1 MLKAYKY
8 RIYPTNFQKEQLN
21 IYFGCCRFVYN
32 LALETK
38 IAIYDQ
44 TKKSISSFDLMKQMK
59 ELKDTD
65 APWLKECPAQSLQ
78 ASIVNLEKSYS
89 NFFKGSGFPKFKSKK
104 NKQSIHFPQ
113 GVKINFKNNKISLP
127 KLKKVN
133 INLSREFKG
142 KIKTVTVS
150 KTNTDK
156 YFVSILID
164 TENRIPEKVKIN
176 EKNTVGVDFG
186 IKKFITLSDG
196 TFFENI
202 KLLRNNLSKLRI
214 EQRKLQ
220 RKYIKH
226 STFQSKNFYKQKLIV
241 SKIHEKIKDQRE
253 DYLHKISTLII
264 KKYDT
269 ICLEDLDILAMMKN
283 KLFSSY
289 VGEIGWNIFE
299 KMLIYKANWYGKNI
313 IYIDRF
319 EPSSKT
325 CSNCGHIKEQLS
337 LKERTY
343 SCDNCGFE
351 IDRDLNAAINIK
363 NSGLGYNHL
372 TLT

>member
-363 NSGLGYNHL
+363 
-372 TLT
+372 